1 MPESCYAADEL
12 GPQTLFQPW
21 MAPTIPTDWQAAF
34 DSVPYPLVLL
44 DADSRVVRANRA
56 GASMLSGTDATVGL
70 GGCLFGS
77 QNRLADHRLIQAA
90 FESKQ
95 TEATEIFDEE

>member
-1 MPESCYAADEL
+1 MQESCYAANEL

-70 GGCLFGS
+70 GGGLFGS
-77 QNRLADHRLIQAA
+77 Q
-90 FESKQ
+90 KQ
-95 TEATEIFDEE
+95 PFDPCLVLTALLYKKNKGQG